1 METLN
6 YTEEEAT
13 KLFDLMADLHEAK
26 KLEEQ
31 ALVESYDAQARHR
44 ELQVKAVKLEC
55 EIDRIKEKIKLQD
68 CPYKV
73 GQKFAVADETYD
85 LIKIEYVSAYGGGD
99 IDIRFKGRRKATK
112 GWEGKSRDTTV
123 ELLNAFIIDEL

>member
-6 YTEEEAT
+6 YTEEQSTE
-13 KLFDLMADLHEAK
+13 LFDLMANLHEAK

-31 ALVESYDAQARHR
+31 ALVESFYAQSRHR
-44 ELQVKAVKLEC
+44 ELQVKAVKIEC
-55 EIDRIKEKIKLQD
+55 EIDRIQEKIKLQD

-99 IDIRFKGRRKATK
+99 IDIRIRGRRKATK
-112 GWEGKSRDTTV
+112 GWEGTKNTTV
-123 ELLNAFIIDEL
+123 EAITGMIVSEM